1 MYNSAYRR
9 LGSRRSAVLVATTA
23 ALLGSV
29 SPALAAEG
37 DQDERGTASAAVL
50 RTALDVSLL
59 NGTAQVPLN
68 LTLNEVTAP
77 ESEDVALLTAQL
89 DGVHNGETFEVLDAA
104 VASASAESDETGSR
118 ADVSLA
124 DAMVHVPGLPGTSV
138 IEIEAVTASAICA
151 TGEAPVAEA
160 DFGAEALVLGQE
172 VDLEV
177 EGTTEVDVPGVGVVT
192 LALSKTE
199 TTDTTAAATALD
211 LAVSINPG
219 ALNVATVEGQIT
231 LVEAE
236 CTTAAGNGG
245 SASGGNATEGTDS
258 EGADGGSAT
267 EGTDGDDAGS
277 GSATEG
283 TEGTDGDDTQS
294 VAGGSSAEDGGP
306 DLAETGSDS
315 NMPLLAGGAVA
326 LLGAGAGALFL
337 ARRRAARTTAAG

>member
-29 SPALAAEG
+29 SPALADDG

-50 RTALDVSLL
+50 RTGLDVSLL
-59 NGTAQVPLN
+59 SGTAQVPLN
-68 LTLNEVTAP
+68 VTLNEVTAP
-77 ESEDVALLTAQL
+77 ESESETVLSASL
-89 DGVHNGETFEVLDAA
+89 DGVQDGESFEVLRADVAA
-104 VASASAESDETGSR
+104 ASAESDEAGSR
-118 ADVSLA
+118 AEVTLA
-124 DAMVHVPGLPGTSV
+124 EAKVHVPGLPLTSV
-138 IEIEAVTASAICA
+138 IELEAVTASAICA

-160 DFGAEALVLGQE
+160 DFGAEALVLGQH
-172 VDLEV
+172 VDLTV
-177 EGTTEVDVPGVGVVT
+177 EGTTEVTVPGVGQVT

-211 LAVSINPG
+211 LMVSINP
-219 ALNVATVEGQIT
+219 ANLNVATVDGHIT
-231 LVEAE
+231 LAEAE
-236 CTTAAGNGG
+236 CTTAAGTGG
-245 SASGGNATEGTDS
+245 SASGGSATEGSAT
-258 EGADGGSAT
+258 EGSDAGTAT

-277 GSATEG
+277 AS
-283 TEGTDGDDTQS
+283 EGTDGDDTQS
-294 VAGGSSAEDGGP
+294 VSGGSSADGDGT